1 MVPHNKELCE
11 IFNEFFANVVPNLN
25 TPEFTGNFDQSVTVA
40 SACPIINSIAK
51 YKNHPSITKV
61 RNKQVSSVTFSFNFV
76 EEKKI
81 EKILRNY
88 TVKNTVKRKLVKN
101 LIFL

>member
-61 RNKQVSSVTFSFNFV
+61 MNKQFSSVTFSFSFV

-81 EKILRNY
+81 EKNCETILL
-88 TVKNTVKRKLVKN
+88 KIL
-101 LIFL
+101 